1 MILVKG
7 CSNSFQDT
15 DAPLGKNI
23 EALRL
28 SAFLPAW
35 RWSLPRKQKFSM
47 VCSSSSWDS
56 LHCRSQDS
64 FVPTPKS
71 FHQVSFLP
79 SPGAHASLV
88 VGEVSLTLAVPRDTE
103 CPLGKNSARKIIDA
117 DVRRGA
123 LGGKNLESAVSVIS
137 PWNFDLPL
145 PGNELRQMSLFILLS
160 DYQNGSVA
168 ERRGIR
174 GANHN

>member
-1 MILVKG
+1 
-7 CSNSFQDT
+7 
-15 DAPLGKNI
+15 
-23 EALRL
+23 
-28 SAFLPAW
+28 
-35 RWSLPRKQKFSM
+35 M

-71 FHQVSFLP
+71 FCQVSFLP
-79 SPGAHASLV
+79 PPGARASLV

-160 DYQNGSVA
+160 DYQNGSVT
-168 ERRGIR
+168 E
-174 GANHN
+174 

>member
-1 MILVKG
+1 M
-7 CSNSFQDT
+7 
-15 DAPLGKNI
+15 
-23 EALRL
+23 
-28 SAFLPAW
+28 
-35 RWSLPRKQKFSM
+35 
-47 VCSSSSWDS
+47 
-56 LHCRSQDS
+56 
-64 FVPTPKS
+64 
-71 FHQVSFLP
+71 
-79 SPGAHASLV
+79 
-88 VGEVSLTLAVPRDTE
+88 TLAVPRDTE

-168 ERRGIR
+168 E
-174 GANHN
+174 